1 MKSINWKKFG
11 IFTLI
16 IIGIIALIFLI
27 VKGFTSN
34 NKVTEEEKE
43 GISDIAINNVV
54 NLTQG
59 YDTVYDGIDVLFASD
74 KTTVESLPDAIILNS
89 AIRYIHLKEMD
100 TSIENGLLENIKLN
114 EGYDPNKY
122 TFYKAETIKTA
133 IKELFDID
141 WKHTSATYE
150 INFTRKF
157 IYLPGYEVYVVDNI
171 EKSSK
176 SNDFNI
182 DTKEI
187 ETIKEKDIIKT
198 TIAIAYI
205 YNDGTEYK
213 YMKDSSGKEVIY
225 STQDSINENEIKDEY
240 IDQFD
245 KFEITLKEV
254 DGRYVFVSIEKK

>member
-16 IIGIIALIFLI
+16 IIGIIALILLI
-27 VKGFTSN
+27 IKGITSN

-43 GISDIAINNVV
+43 GISEIAINNVV

-59 YDTVYDGIDVLFASD
+59 YDTVYDGIDVLFSSD
-74 KTTVESLPDAIILNS
+74 KTTVDSLPNEIIINS
-89 AIRYIHLKEMD
+89 AIRYIHLNDMD
-100 TSIENGLLENIKLN
+100 TSIDNGLLENIKLN
-114 EGYDPNKY
+114 EGYDPNVY
-122 TFYKAETIKTA
+122 TFYKAETIKSA
-133 IKELFDID
+133 VKELFDID

-150 INFTRKF
+150 LNFTRKF
-157 IYLPGYEVYVVDNI
+157 IYLPGYEVYAVDNI
-171 EKSSK
+171 EKTSS
-176 SNDFNI
+176 SNNFNI

-187 ETIKEKDIIKT
+187 ETVKDKDIIKT

-213 YMKDSSGKEVIY
+213 YMKDSSGREVIY
-225 STQDSINENEIKDEY
+225 TTTDSINDNEIKEEY